1 MKDKTAI
8 DDGINIWQ
16 YIIKSRAGFGRIR
29 AGSMKRKA
37 EKDMKK
43 AICMLLVMMMIIGAT
58 VTAQAAG

>member
-1 MKDKTAI
+1 MAIYNQKPGWIWKDK
-8 DDGINIWQ
+8 
-16 YIIKSRAGFGRIR
+16 GRLE
-29 AGSMKRKA
+29 